1 MENFEG
7 LVIGSILLD
16 NQCMATVEG
25 IIQPEDFA
33 SANYAEAFR
42 AIIKLTAGQSPVDVF
57 TLDDE
62 LNTSKYKVKLGLG
75 KISELQDV
83 VPSAVHV
90 EYYAQM
96 VLDGSLKRKVRSLGA
111 ILELDDMTGQEAVEE
126 AIKQL
131 TSANQGAVK
140 SLYTAEESIN
150 AFIRSFEERAAG
162 NFKYQKTGF
171 PELDE
176 MIDGFVDG
184 RIYVLGG
191 RPGSGKTALALNFV
205 NQATRDNVPTII
217 FNMEM
222 PHEEVMGRLISIA
235 GSVNHKYPNNMG
247 DCGNER
253 IVAGAAAYKDATLRI
268 DDSTGYKVGHIKNS
282 VRTFHKDHGR
292 CFVVIDY
299 LQLMRYDGDNANTGI
314 GLITRELKALA
325 KELKIPILIL
335 AQVNR
340 GCETRNPSKPQP
352 QASDLRDSGGIESD
366 ADCIMMCYR
375 DEVYNPDGDRKGL
388 ADILIRKNR
397 QGAIGEVTLISRLQF
412 SQFLPMK
419 TEFISQG

>member
-7 LVIGSILLD
+7 LVIGSMILD
-16 NQCMATVEG
+16 NQCVATVEQ
-25 IIQPEDFA
+25 IIQPSDFA
-33 SANYAEAFR
+33 SVNYADAFR
-42 AIIKLTAGQSPVDVF
+42 AIIKLSNDSSPIDVF
-57 TLDDE
+57 TLADE
-62 LNTSKYKVKLGLG
+62 LSTSKYMAKLGIDKLSDILG
-75 KISELQDV
+75 VI
-83 VPSAVHV
+83 PSALNV
-90 EYYAQM
+90 EYYAQT
-96 VLDGSLKRKVRSLGA
+96 VLDSSLKRKVMSLGA
-111 ILELDDMTGQEAVEE
+111 ILECSDMSGQEAVEE

-131 TSANQGAVK
+131 TSANQGSTK
-140 SLYTAEESIN
+140 SLYSADESIN
-150 AFIRSFEERAAG
+150 EFIKAFEERAAG
-162 NFKYQKTGF
+162 DFNHQSTGY
-171 PELDE
+171 PDLDG

-205 NQATRDNVPTII
+205 NQANRDKIPSII

-247 DCGNER
+247 DGGNAR
-253 IVAGAAAYKDATLRI
+253 IVTGAAAYKDSLLKI
-268 DDSTGYKVGHIKNS
+268 DDSTGYKVSHIKNS
-282 VRTFHKDHGR
+282 VRTYHKEFGR

-299 LQLMRYDGDNANTGI
+299 LQLMRYDGDNANAGI
-314 GLITRELKALA
+314 GLITRELKSLA

-340 GCETRNPSKPQP
+340 GCETRNPKEPKP

-375 DEVYNPDGDRKGL
+375 DEVYNPDTDRKGM

-397 QGAIGEVTLISRLQF
+397 QGAIGEVSLITRLQF
-412 SQFLPMK
+412 SQFLPIK
-419 TEFISQG
+419 